1 MKKIR
6 LFRKIL
12 ILLAG
17 FMIFGLWIQPPIRVL
32 AQCGDT
38 PADSSCKTCHD
49 QNAPVYGKGE
59 WHDIHASK
67 DCCWNC
73 HGGNT
78 QAQDKD
84 LAHEGMLLN
93 PLQDIYTDCHSCHPD
108 DYQSLAERFGVVLG
122 VSPSS
127 NVPPPKPELVQS
139 GPKDELQ
146 LIILPTQEQ
155 AAYPVLLWHP
165 EVGLVIL
172 TCLALAAIFI
182 IQMRRVQ
189 N

>member
-1 MKKIR
+1 VKKIKP
-6 LFRKIL
+6 LRKIL

-17 FMIFGLWIQPPIRVL
+17 FMTIGVWIQTPMQVW

-49 QNAPVYGKGE
+49 QNAPVYGNGE

-78 QAQDKD
+78 QAQYKD
-84 LAHEGMLLN
+84 LAHEGMILN
-93 PLQDIYTDCHSCHPD
+93 PLQDIYTDCHACHPD
-108 DYQSLAERFGVVLG
+108 DYQSLAERFGAVLG

-127 NVPPPKPELVQS
+127 NVPPQKPELVQS

-146 LIILPTQEQ
+146 LIILPTPDR
-155 AAYPVLLWHP
+155 ATYPVLLWRP
-165 EVGLVIL
+165 EVGLAIL
-172 TCLALAAIFI
+172 ASLALAAIFI
-182 IQMRRVQ
+182 IEVRRVH